1 MYAGWSYS
9 AYKNK
14 FLPSPA
20 SARAGRAGL
29 FIARPSVFR
38 FLHKNTPKNRLSVK
52 RAVVTSPSG
61 KTITFF
67 TGHYYNS
74 PRRAGFHNLADAMQG
89 MGARVNFVTV
99 GYSFISTLRGDYRG
113 KIPGIK
119 ENTNRTVVIRP
130 GLTSYVHYT
139 AWHPHTLVLPALDA
153 LTSPFMEKY
162 GQGDLGGLLSIIK
175 ATDIFVFESM
185 SALFLFKRCQA
196 ENPTARYIY
205 RVSDDVRILG
215 STHPKLVE
223 LEREIAPLFQCISIP
238 TAWMEE
244 KFKGLPQLRLDR
256 HGLDKAAYDAC
267 ADSPYAP
274 GTQNAVF
281 VGINYLDEDFIRT
294 AAAQNPHCCFHII
307 GPMAAKLP
315 AANVSYLGELPFART
330 IPYIKF
336 ADVGLSALVYKKG
349 FSASFADS
357 LKILQY
363 RYCGLPIVAPDFI
376 DLHRDGVF
384 YYQPGDAASMA
395 QAMKEALNTPKN
407 PLWAQE
413 ARSWD
418 EVAQDILGAV

>member
-1 MYAGWSYS
+1 M
-9 AYKNK
+9 
-14 FLPSPA
+14 
-20 SARAGRAGL
+20 
-29 FIARPSVFR
+29 I
-38 FLHKNTPKNRLSVK
+38 
-52 RAVVTSPSG
+52 SPSG
-61 KTITFF
+61 KTITFL

-89 MGARVNFVTV
+89 MGAQVNFVTV

-119 ENTNRTVVIRP
+119 ENINRSVSIRP

-139 AWHPHTLVLPALDA
+139 AWHPHTLVLPTLDA
-153 LTSPFMEKY
+153 LTGPLMEKY
-162 GQGDLGGLLSIIK
+162 GQGDLGDLLPIIK

-196 ENPTARYIY
+196 ENPNACYIY

-215 STHPKLVE
+215 STHPRLVE

-267 ADSPYAP
+267 TVSPYAA

-281 VGINYLDEDFIRT
+281 VGTGYLDEEFIST
-294 AAAQNPHCCFHII
+294 AAAQNPQCCFHII

-315 AANVSYLGELPFART
+315 AANVFYLGEQPFART

-336 ADVGLSALVYKKG
+336 ADVGLAVRSYRKG
-349 FSASFADS
+349 FSASLTDS

-363 RYCGLPIVAPDFI
+363 RYCGLPIVSPDFI
-376 DLHRDGVF
+376 DLRRDGVF

-395 QAMKEALNTPKN
+395 QAMQKALGTPKN
-407 PLWAQE
+407 PMWARE
-413 ARSWD
+413 VRSWD
-418 EVAQDILGAV
+418 EVAKDILGTVCC